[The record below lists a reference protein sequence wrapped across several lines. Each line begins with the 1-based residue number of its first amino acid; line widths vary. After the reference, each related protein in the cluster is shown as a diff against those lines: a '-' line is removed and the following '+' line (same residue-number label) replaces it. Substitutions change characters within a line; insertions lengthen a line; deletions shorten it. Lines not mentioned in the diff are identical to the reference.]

1 MQETFEKIKLKVEET
16 FKIKVLSVK
25 KTTQFGEPYI
35 SITLDTNSVNSDL
48 MGEISETLSLE
59 FPELSNTH
67 GFLVESKG
75 LYVMAKNQAEFTEYL
90 GKSLCFTSPQFKG
103 CATLTELDEEHAY
116 FETKVRAVKKTL
128 KIKFQN
134 LSNITLE

>member
-1 MQETFEKIKLKVEET
+1 
-16 FKIKVLSVK
+16 
-25 KTTQFGEPYI
+25 
-35 SITLDTNSVNSDL
+35 

-59 FPELSNTH
+59 FPELSKTQ

-75 LYVMAKNQAEFTEYL
+75 LYVSAKNQAEFTEYL

-103 CATLTELDEEHAY
+103 CATLTDLDEEHAY
-116 FETKVRAVKKTL
+116 FETKVKAVKKTL
-128 KIKFQN
+128 KIKYQN

>member
-25 KTTQFGEPYI
+25 QTTEFGESYI
-35 SITLDTNSVNSDL
+35 AITLNTNSVNSDL
-48 MGEISETLSLE
+48 MGEISETLSQE
-59 FPELSNTH
+59 FPELSTTH

-75 LYVMAKNQAEFTEYL
+75 LYVSAKDKAKFSEYL
-90 GKSLCFTSPQFKG
+90 GKPLCFTSPQFKG
-103 CATLTELDEEHAY
+103 CAILRDLDEEHAY
-116 FETKVRAVKKTL
+116 FETKIKAVKKTL
-128 KIKFQN
+128 KIKYQN